1 VGPFGR
7 GSGNAAILMMAGLY
21 GGMGV
26 GLLKQQSWARWFAL
40 GLSFIG
46 WTFGSLLLIVL
57 LGWLF
62 ASVGVSQSFGF
73 LFAGGW
79 QSAIGAFV
87 LFFLLIGIVGVVI
100 NFKLFFH
107 LCSEEGCQEFGVPYG
122 SAGTVAASVGAW
134 IGIVIVNGWMA
145 GGGSLVG
152 LAAAAATSNDDR
164 ANREQARLEQENEWR
179 ERQERRE
186 REMRRQEE
194 AAIRAR
200 EQEEMIRAAQAAEA
214 PPVESQPVE
223 VQVEDQPVD
232 RPEPVKSYAQRLA
245 EERKEQ
251 EQSSR
256 RILKCRD
263 SSGSVTF
270 TQGYCPPGTNQV
282 EMPASE

>member
-1 VGPFGR
+1 
-7 GSGNAAILMMAGLY
+7 MMAGLY

-87 LFFLLIGIVGVVI
+87 LFILLFWLVGIVI
-100 NFKLFFH
+100 NFKLFFY
-107 LCSEEGCQEFGVPYG
+107 LCSEQGCQEFGVPYG
-122 SAGTVAASVGAW
+122 SAGTVAASAAAW
-134 IGIVIVNGWMA
+134 IGIVIVNSWMA

-186 REMRRQEE
+186 RELRRQEE

-223 VQVEDQPVD
+223 VQAEVQPVD
-232 RPEPVKSYAQRLA
+232 QYQDRPKSYAQRMA
-245 EERKEQ
+245 EEREKE
-251 EQSSR
+251 ETSSR